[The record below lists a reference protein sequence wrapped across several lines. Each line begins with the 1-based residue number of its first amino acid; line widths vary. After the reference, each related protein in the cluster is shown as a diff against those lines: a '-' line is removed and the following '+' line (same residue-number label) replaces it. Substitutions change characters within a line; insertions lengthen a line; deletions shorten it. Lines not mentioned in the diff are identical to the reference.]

1 MTFAIASAGIGSKIN
16 KSLGLSN
23 TDITQAGFND
33 RLIKGFADGTSRGLL
48 ESAVYGVDLE
58 EALKQSLTKELVGLG
73 TQNIFKDIIHDIDG
87 DTLARNIAH
96 KLAAGLTGCLSA
108 QATDNACESGAIGAV
123 VGEMWGDYHNTLDPS
138 HPNYQNQKDKLIS
151 QAKLIAGIT
160 AAFAGEDVNVAAGVA
175 AEAVRWNATG
185 KHPQQHRKPDTVTV
199 GDIISANKQYILIG
213 TSFIPVV
220 GDIQGFVEAET
231 AGDYIFA
238 VIGIIPLGGDALQ
251 KANQAKK
258 AYENAKA
265 TQNTAGMKN
274 ATQEGVT
281 ILKQNQGKAGTPVVS
296 QPVSGVQAQRQIRS
310 GQANIA
316 GYTIDKN
323 GRLHNNRGQ
332 FTSDPDN
339 PRVSTN
345 LIRPNLRAELRRQV
359 DANYIR
365 LPNGNYQH
373 KDTREIVISPTQY
386 GHTYGREHRRLV
398 LAAEQ
403 TGLTQAQFNDFINS
417 RPDYF
422 RLENASDNMGHRN
435 EKPGSD
441 DLGEIIRHMNQ
452 FKRKRGIK

>member
-1 MTFAIASAGIGSKIN
+1 MAS
-16 KSLGLSN
+16 
-23 TDITQAGFND
+23 
-33 RLIKGFADGTSRGLL
+33 
-48 ESAVYGVDLE
+48 
-58 EALKQSLTKELVGLG
+58 
-73 TQNIFKDIIHDIDG
+73 
-87 DTLARNIAH
+87 
-96 KLAAGLTGCLSA
+96 CLSA
-108 QATDNACESGAIGAV
+108 KAAGNRCEAGSIGAV
-123 VGEMWGDYHNTLDPS
+123 VGEMWGDYQVDDPNTLT
-138 HPNYQNQKDKLIS
+138 QAQKDKLIN

-175 AEAVRWNATG
+175 AEAVENNTFAEMYPNEWDEIVNNTDGSYSLELHEA
-185 KHPQQHRKPDTVTV
+185 
-199 GDIISANKQYILIG
+199 ISRNKQYILIG
-213 TSFIPVV
+213 TSFIPIV
-220 GDIQGFVEAET
+220 GDIQGFVEAKT
-231 AGDYIFA
+231 AGDHVFA
-238 VIGIIPLGGDALQ
+238 TIGLIPGLGDVAQ
-251 KANQAKK
+251 KAHKAKK
-258 AYENAKA
+258 AYDTAKSA
-265 TQNTAGMKN
+265 NDVKGMKS
-274 ATQEGVT
+274 AIQEGVDV
-281 ILKQNQGKAGTPVVS
+281 LKQNQGKAGTPVVS

-332 FTSDPDN
+332 FTSDPNN

-365 LPNGNYQH
+365 LPNGDYVH
-373 KDTREIVISPTQY
+373 RDGTVVRTPVQY

-403 TGLTQAQFNDFINS
+403 TGLTQTQFNDFINS

-452 FKRKRGIK
+452 FKRKRGIR

>member
-1 MTFAIASAGIGSKIN
+1 
-16 KSLGLSN
+16 
-23 TDITQAGFND
+23 
-33 RLIKGFADGTSRGLL
+33 
-48 ESAVYGVDLE
+48 
-58 EALKQSLTKELVGLG
+58 
-73 TQNIFKDIIHDIDG
+73 
-87 DTLARNIAH
+87 
-96 KLAAGLTGCLSA
+96 
-108 QATDNACESGAIGAV
+108 
-123 VGEMWGDYHNTLDPS
+123 MWGDYQVDDSNTLT
-138 HPNYQNQKDKLIS
+138 QAQKDKLIN

-175 AEAVRWNATG
+175 AEAVENNAFAEIYPNEWDEIVNNTDG
-185 KHPQQHRKPDTVTV
+185 SYGLELHEA
-199 GDIISANKQYILIG
+199 ISRNKQYILIG

-220 GDIQGFVEAET
+220 GDIQGFVEAQT
-231 AGDYIFA
+231 AGDYVFA

-265 TQNTAGMKN
+265 AQNTAGMKN

-281 ILKQNQGKAGTPVVS
+281 VLKQNQGKAGTPVVS

-332 FTSDPDN
+332 FTSDPNN

-345 LIRPNLRAELRRQV
+345 LIRPNLRAKLRRQV

-403 TGLTQAQFNDFINS
+403 TGLTQTQFNDFINS

-452 FKRKRGIK
+452 FKRKRGIR